1 MLLELLLS
9 LTIKGTMHLKNLAS
23 LSSSKEI
30 VKDKTNG
37 IKSITI
43 TMAVRL
49 SSYMTM
55 KDIITTILL
64 LNTFIMNSSQT
75 GRDRPWCTH
84 YLGNKRALIITL
96 CNRFNLK
103 QLEILTTVTYSAML
117 QDTLVLLQLFVDLL
131 KERELESTE
140 SLSNITLLSLTEEY
154 LIRSDTPQL
163 LWTISDLK
171 PLEILINLTP
181 KNIR

>member
-1 MLLELLLS
+1 
-9 LTIKGTMHLKNLAS
+9 
-23 LSSSKEI
+23 
-30 VKDKTNG
+30 
-37 IKSITI
+37 
-43 TMAVRL
+43 
-49 SSYMTM
+49 
-55 KDIITTILL
+55 
-64 LNTFIMNSSQT
+64 
-75 GRDRPWCTH
+75 
-84 YLGNKRALIITL
+84 
-96 CNRFNLK
+96 
-103 QLEILTTVTYSAML
+103 ML

-171 PLEILINLTP
+171 LLEILINLTP